1 MNVLVAGGAGYV
13 GSHAVAAL
21 QESGHTPIV
30 LDTLELGHR
39 EACRD
44 AELVVGDTA
53 DYDLVTH
60 VLKEFEIDT
69 VMHFAAY
76 SRVGE
81 SMEEPLKYYIN
92 NVVGTLKLIQAM
104 MDTGVKRFIFS
115 STAATYGEP
124 EKMPI
129 EESITKCP
137 INVYGHSK
145 LEVEEACQWLSKTSD
160 FKYVAFRYFNACG
173 AHKSG
178 EVGEDHEVET
188 HLIPLILQVP
198 MGKREAISIFGTDYD
213 TPDGTCIRDYIHVS
227 DLADAHVRGIDY
239 LVKGGESGAMN
250 LGTGSGYSVR
260 QIIDAARKVTGQE
273 IKAVEAPRRAGD
285 PSELVARADKA
296 NNALGWKPVQS
307 DLETIIG
314 SAWLWHKNHP
324 NGYAS

>member
-30 LDTLELGHR
+30 LDTLELGH
-39 EACRD
+39 EAACRG

-53 DYDLVTH
+53 DSELVTK

-81 SMEEPLKYYIN
+81 SMEDPLKYYVN
-92 NVVGTLKLIQAM
+92 NVAGTLLLLDAM
-104 MDTGVKRFIFS
+104 AEVGVKRFIFS

-124 EKMPI
+124 ETMPI
-129 EESITKCP
+129 DEDITKLP
-137 INVYGHSK
+137 INPYGHSK
-145 LEVEEACQWLSKTSD
+145 LEVEEACHWLAEQSE
-160 FKYVAFRYFNACG
+160 FQFVAFRYFNACG

-178 EVGEDHEVET
+178 EIGEAHDVET

-198 MGKREAISIFGTDYD
+198 LGQRENIKIFGTDYP
-213 TPDGTCIRDYIHVS
+213 TEDGTCIRDYVHVS
-227 DLADAHVRGIDY
+227 DLADAHVRGMEY
-239 LVKGGESGAMN
+239 LAGGGASGSMN

-260 QIIDAARKVTGQE
+260 QIIDVARSVTGHAIPAE
-273 IKAVEAPRRAGD
+273 EAPRRAGD
-285 PSELVARADKA
+285 PPELVARAEKA
-296 NNALGWKPVQS
+296 NTILEWKPVQS
-307 DLETIIG
+307 DLESIIG
-314 SAWLWHKNHP
+314 SAWNWHQNHP
-324 NGYAS
+324 QGYA